1 MSKPIFD
8 AVGQALEL
16 GDYVAH
22 VARHGSSVRIKR
34 RQITEIGFQPA
45 PYAFDEDRE
54 EAYLCFDGNR
64 SKAMPYNCVRL
75 AYD

>member
-22 VARHGSSVRIKR
+22 VSRLGSSTQIKR

-45 PYAFDEDRE
+45 PYGFDPDRE
-54 EAYLCFDGNR
+54 EAYLCFDGNKN
-64 SKAMPYNCVRL
+64 KAMPYNCVRL